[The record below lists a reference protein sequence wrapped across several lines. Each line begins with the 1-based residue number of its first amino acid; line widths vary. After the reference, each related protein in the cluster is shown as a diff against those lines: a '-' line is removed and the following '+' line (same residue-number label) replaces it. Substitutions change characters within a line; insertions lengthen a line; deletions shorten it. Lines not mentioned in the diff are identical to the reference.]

1 VTAIFAFRWY
11 HLPISQGAGWSW
23 GPRSRERAFWAGVGV
38 GTYVGGSDKVVEN
51 TRAADDL
58 ETGHADRQVSHDVGA
73 DGIHTTV

>member
-1 VTAIFAFRWY
+1 M
-11 HLPISQGAGWSW
+11 
-23 GPRSRERAFWAGVGV
+23 GV

-73 DGIHTTV
+73 DGVHTTA